1 MIGGENMKKLLVVL
15 LALTMIFAFAAC
27 QGQEADV
34 DTEVS
39 PEENT
44 EPLANVLALKGP
56 TGVAVANMSA
66 IDTFEL
72 SFADTPDAV
81 VAALSTGEADI
92 AALPTN
98 LAAKLYAKNDKD
110 MQMLAIIASGS
121 LYVLENGDT
130 IQSMEDLAGKTIYAT
145 GQGAN
150 PQYILEALLRAADLE
165 PGVDVEIIYKSE
177 HAELASLMAA
187 GEVDI
192 AMLPEPNVAAVML
205 KNEAVRVAL
214 DLNEQWNDAMGGDL
228 TMSCVVATR
237 TFAENNPDIIDE
249 FLAQI
254 RDSIISANSDAA
266 GTAQICVDLG
276 LFDNNAMVEN
286 SIPRMGLYFTAG
298 EGLQEAAEG
307 YLNMLFAAD
316 PTSVGGAMP
325 EADFYYEIVEE

>member
-1 MIGGENMKKLLVVL
+1 MKKLLVVL

-34 DTEVS
+34 DTGVS